1 MNGEYGFAPANY
13 IELSDDVDKET
24 GRNSPISVASPRL
37 QSAVSEV
44 EQPPGLESRT
54 ASSSGPAAAFAGIMH
69 KRASA
74 KPPGRSRSPPP
85 NITLPPRRPQ
95 YTPEESDDEPPS
107 PPAPSLPQRPPSQSL
122 SPGAPQYASPR
133 YLESPGVAASP
144 PYNRAVGNH
153 DEDFLRSPSG
163 GFHLYNINEMVSAL
177 GKKKKMPT
185 TLGLNLA
192 TGNIMIAPEKSRDGP
207 QQEWTAEKLT
217 HYSIEGK
224 HVFMELVRP
233 SKSIDFHAGAKD
245 TAQEIVAGLGEIAG
259 AARAEGLREVLA
271 AGTSGGGQ
279 KRGHVLYDFMAQG
292 EDEVTVAV
300 GDEVLVLDDTKSHEW
315 WMIRRLKNGNEG
327 VVPSSYVEKITMPT
341 ASDSTG
347 LKAARSVVEQNRLEE
362 ERLAK
367 ESVRLSKTASG
378 DKRGSEV
385 GPGVMLPKRGS
396 SLMGAQDGNQASS
409 QRSKK
414 ESKGHGRSGSSSKS
428 STKIHLPEGSCWL
441 MI

>member
-1 MNGEYGFAPANY
+1 
-13 IELSDDVDKET
+13 
-24 GRNSPISVASPRL
+24 
-37 QSAVSEV
+37 
-44 EQPPGLESRT
+44 
-54 ASSSGPAAAFAGIMH
+54 
-69 KRASA
+69 
-74 KPPGRSRSPPP
+74 
-85 NITLPPRRPQ
+85 
-95 YTPEESDDEPPS
+95 
-107 PPAPSLPQRPPSQSL
+107 
-122 SPGAPQYASPR
+122 
-133 YLESPGVAASP
+133 
-144 PYNRAVGNH
+144 
-153 DEDFLRSPSG
+153 
-163 GFHLYNINEMVSAL
+163 MVSAL

-271 AGTSGGGQ
+271 AGTGSGGGQ
-279 KRGHVLYDFMAQG
+279 KRGHILYDFMAQG

-300 GDEVLVLDDTKSHEW
+300 GDEVLVLDDKKSNEW

-327 VVPSSYVEKITMPT
+327 VVPSSYVEKISMPT
-341 ASDSTG
+341 PPDSAG
-347 LKAARSVVEQNRLEE
+347 LKSARSVVEQNRLEE

-367 ESVRLSKTASG
+367 ESVRLSKTASV

-428 STKIHLPEGSCWL
+428 STKAYLPEGYCWL